1 MKKPITIPFTNA
13 FISKHG
19 KHHVKD
25 FLMVLP
31 YIFLTIFLFILPLIM
46 VIVKALQPI
55 DNSSIA
61 ANWIVLNNF
70 IIKKILLSI
79 SLALISTV
87 ICIVIAYPF
96 AYLLAF
102 DKSKKLKIVAVI
114 LITVPIWSSLL
125 IKLIGLKTFFDILLG
140 YPNSTYGHIFTII
153 GLVYIY
159 IPFMILPIYNT
170 LNGMPK
176 NIILAS
182 QDLGH
187 NFIQTFFKIIIPY
200 TKTAFFA
207 GLTMVFLPAI
217 TTTAIPQFMNNSSNN
232 ATIGDI
238 IAQEGQQG
246 LISQI
251 ALARASTISIAT
263 SIFMILIY
271 GLLVGLPKI
280 TKLIATK
287 RKKWK

>member
-1 MKKPITIPFTNA
+1 MKNSITMPFRNT
-13 FISKHG
+13 FISTNKKHFA
-19 KHHVKD
+19 KTL
-25 FLMVLP
+25 LMLLP
-31 YIFLTIFLFILPLIM
+31 YILLTILLFLIPLIM
-46 VIVKALQPI
+46 VIVKSLQPVNN
-55 DNSSIA
+55 NSITT
-61 ANWIVLNNF
+61 NWIILNGF
-70 IIKKILLSI
+70 IFKKILLSI
-79 SLALISTV
+79 FLALSATI
-87 ICIVIAYPF
+87 ICILLAYPF

-102 DKSKKLKIVAVI
+102 EKSWKIKIITVI
-114 LITVPIWSSLL
+114 LITTPIWSSLL

-159 IPFMILPIYNT
+159 IPFMILPIYNV
-170 LNGMPK
+170 LVGMPK

-200 TKTAFFA
+200 TKLAFFA

-217 TTTAIPQFMNNSSNN
+217 TTTSIPQFMNNATDN

-238 IAQEGQQG
+238 ITQEGEQG

-251 ALARASTISIAT
+251 ALARVSTISIVT
-263 SIFMILIY
+263 SIFMISIY
-271 GLLVGLPKI
+271 NMIIGVP
-280 TKLIATK
+280 KLIK
-287 RKKWK
+287 FIKIRSKKWK

>member
-1 MKKPITIPFTNA
+1 MKKSITFPNRNIFIPINKKSFAKT
-13 FISKHG
+13 
-19 KHHVKD
+19 
-25 FLMVLP
+25 FLMILP
-31 YIFLTIFLFILPLIM
+31 YIFLTTFLFLIPLIL
-46 VIVKALQPI
+46 VIVKALQPA
-55 DNSSIA
+55 NNNPVV
-61 ANWIVLNNF
+61 ANWVILNGF

-79 SLALISTV
+79 FLALMATIV
-87 ICIVIAYPF
+87 CIIIAYPF

-102 DKSKKLKIVAVI
+102 DKSKKLKIITII
-114 LITVPIWSSLL
+114 LITAPIWSSFL

-153 GLVYIY
+153 GLIYIY
-159 IPFMILPIYNT
+159 IPFMILPIYNI
-170 LNGMPK
+170 LDGMPK

-182 QDLGH
+182 QDLGY

-200 TKTAFFA
+200 TKMAFFA

-217 TTTAIPQFMNNSSNN
+217 TTTAIPQFMNNATNN

-251 ALARASTISIAT
+251 ALARASAISIVV
-263 SIFMILIY
+263 SIFMGLIY
-271 GLLVGLPKI
+271 GTYVGIPKI
-280 TKLIATK
+280 IKLIVN
-287 RKKWK
+287 RDKKWK